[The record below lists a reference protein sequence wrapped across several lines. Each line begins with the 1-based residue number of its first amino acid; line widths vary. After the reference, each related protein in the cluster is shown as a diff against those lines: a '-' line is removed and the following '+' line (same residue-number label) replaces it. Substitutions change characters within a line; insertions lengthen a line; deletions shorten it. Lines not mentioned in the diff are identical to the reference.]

1 MKWNLSIHDTGREH
15 EVEMLS
21 ESISYNTMFPR
32 GNAEQDSIS
41 EYFSIPSVITQT
53 AAASSSAIQE
63 NTVRALIDAY
73 EEPNEASMM
82 MAPSETIASVLSRHE
97 GSMLS
102 RQSLWTPKREA
113 SETEPITIIR
123 PDNELLR
130 SIEQAPA
137 TTRALLLQQDL
148 QSESYSSSP
157 DLIPPSEIMQEHMM
171 LPSDIYSV
179 VDGELLSSVSES
191 NGYTLPTSSDYG
203 PPLSKFALSLRKKD
217 KDSRIYFCSFDG
229 CNKRFN
235 QLCNLKTHVRV
246 HTGERPFV
254 CRECGK
260 SFSQS
265 SNLKT
270 HYRTH
275 SGERPYECP
284 FNGCRKRFSVLGSLR
299 THQRIHTGE
308 RPFQCI
314 DCGKSFNLTGDLK
327 KHRRTHTGEK
337 PFICYYTGCGK
348 RFSQSSSLQ
357 RHMRTHVEE

>member
-1 MKWNLSIHDTGREH
+1 MQETTASALMDADE
-15 EVEMLS
+15 
-21 ESISYNTMFPR
+21 EST
-32 GNAEQDSIS
+32 
-41 EYFSIPSVITQT
+41 TQT
-53 AAASSSAIQE
+53 PITIVPSGLLATVLTQHGTSAS
-63 NTVRALIDAY
+63 
-73 EEPNEASMM
+73 
-82 MAPSETIASVLSRHE
+82 APP
-97 GSMLS
+97 
-102 RQSLWTPKREA
+102 QLWTEKVEPP
-113 SETEPITIIR
+113 TVEPITIIH
-123 PDNELLR
+123 PESELLR
-130 SIEQAPA
+130 TIEQAPA
-137 TTRALLLQQDL
+137 TTQALLQQNLSSDPYL
-148 QSESYSSSP
+148 SSP
-157 DLIPPSEIMQEHMM
+157 DIMPSSEIMQEHMI
-171 LPSDIYSV
+171 LPSEIYSTV
-179 VDGELLSSVSES
+179 TNELLPSISES
-191 NGYTLPTSSDYG
+191 NGYM
-203 PPLSKFALSLRKKD
+203 LSANYDTPQDGITLSLDRKD
-217 KDSRIYFCSFDG
+217 KESRIYFCSFEG
-229 CNKRFN
+229 CGKSFN

-308 RPFQCI
+308 RPFQCTE
-314 DCGKSFNLTGDLK
+314 CGKSFNLTGDLK

-337 PFICYYTGCGK
+337 PFICYYSNCAK